1 VTVSINNTGTHLR
14 IGQIGSVEGSITNM
28 PSSISYNTRYGVPVD
43 TLAIAFEGN
52 YPVPASVFAKSCPT
66 CDEIA
71 MEIMDPYFTAR
82 YPKGWS
88 LVACRKHA
96 SALKSDKT
104 ARDVFIGGVPE
115 SRAHSAI
122 RYYSRRATQEAEKA
136 AAKQDAMVDAALDL
150 LSTELLVTSDPLS
163 APPSTPTSE
172 ITLLAP
178 VPSSTP
184 TSTPYTL
191 SAPAPPSTPTSD
203 NTLFPPTSTPYTLLV
218 PSTPE
223 AIATPP
229 PTTTA
234 EKDPCPI
241 CVEGTPD
248 LTLDCG
254 HHFCNPCLTHWQQG
268 FSDEKLSTWVSSS
281 AILRMCF
288 PILEANLKSR
298 FTCPMCRTYLQHT
311 KQSRRKRKMHNRMSR
326 GEHWEQGGA
335 RTRRGGVGARA
346 RRERER
352 MEREEAED
360 LCDEAAFRMPV
371 VYRK

>member
-1 VTVSINNTGTHLR
+1 MDNGNGDATLGATDDVSLGTMNDFVTVSINNTGTHLR
-14 IGQIGSVEGSITNM
+14 IGQIGSIEGSITNM
-28 PSSISYNTRYGVPVD
+28 PSSISYNTRHEVPVD
-43 TLAIAFEGN
+43 TLAQAFEGN
-52 YPVPASVFAKSCPT
+52 YPVPSTVFAESCPT

-115 SRAHSAI
+115 SRAHSAL
-122 RYYSRRATQEAEKA
+122 RYYSRRAAQKAGKVAEKPG
-136 AAKQDAMVDAALDL
+136 AMFDAAMDL
-150 LSTELLVTSDPLS
+150 LSMELLYTSDPLS
-163 APPSTPTSE
+163 APPSTPTHNPYTPS
-172 ITLLAP
+172 AP
-178 VPSSTP
+178 ALPSTP
-184 TSTPYTL
+184 TPEDTL
-191 SAPAPPSTPTSD
+191 SAPPSAS
-203 NTLFPPTSTPYTLLV
+203 
-218 PSTPE
+218 E
-223 AIATPP
+223 AITTPP

-234 EKDPCPI
+234 EKDPSPI

-254 HHFCNPCLTHWQQG
+254 HHFCTPCLTHWQQG

-298 FTCPMCRTYLQHT
+298 FTCPMCRTYAQHT

-326 GEHWEQGGA
+326 GEGWEQSA
-335 RTRRGGVGARA
+335 RTRRGGVGGRA

-352 MEREEAED
+352 MEREDAED
-360 LCDEAAFRMPV
+360 LCDEASFRMPV
-371 VYRK
+371 VYRN